1 VSRLT
6 ANVFGSAAGG
16 GFPQWN
22 CNGEVC
28 RLAWAGDPR
37 VRRGFIHFDLFLICF
52 YFGLGA
58 PRAVGV
64 NHGSGPVTAPS
75 VGRFH
80 EQLTNAPT
88 CVRFGGPDVT
98 T

>member
-52 YFGLGA
+52 YFGFI
-58 PRAVGV
+58 RK
-64 NHGSGPVTAPS
+64 
-75 VGRFH
+75 
-80 EQLTNAPT
+80 
-88 CVRFGGPDVT
+88 
-98 T
+98 